1 MADPPRRRATEPIT
15 ITSSSRLWMS
25 RSFRMRQPCRLPTSG
40 KRPKSTCLVKPNSLG
55 RMVAETENFETI
67 RGVRRYLVRA
77 SNFEKEKIFEKVN
90 ARKPRHSTSVGGGV
104 FNLAEEIGYGELE
117 TRPLF

>member
-1 MADPPRRRATEPIT
+1 
-15 ITSSSRLWMS
+15 
-25 RSFRMRQPCRLPTSG
+25 MRQPCRLPTSG

-67 RGVRRYLVRA
+67 RGVRRYSVRA
-77 SNFEKEKIFEKVN
+77 SNFEEKIFEKVN

-104 FNLAEEIGYGELE
+104 FY
-117 TRPLF
+117 